1 MEHKGSKIDCEI
13 VRLHQNIKMSRV
25 YRVYPFDII
34 DRSQPQPYV
43 LVLINNYAD
52 PTTKYMMVF
61 PSYKT
66 WTKLTEIN
74 EYTRRFL
81 LKIDFE
87 NAIEDVQFGKIE
99 EFETFVEDDWNVYRL
114 NRNDEIVRDEKD
126 EK

>member
-1 MEHKGSKIDCEI
+1 
-13 VRLHQNIKMSRV
+13 
-25 YRVYPFDII
+25 
-34 DRSQPQPYV
+34 
-43 LVLINNYAD
+43 
-52 PTTKYMMVF
+52 MMVF

-74 EYTRRFL
+74 EYARRFL

-99 EFETFVEDDWNVYRL
+99 EFETFVKDDWNVYRL